1 VIEPTERAPSWALRF
16 RAYGQRRFKTLGR
29 PEDGWDR
36 ERAEAELRHVLADV
50 ERGIWT
56 AQTNAQPQ
64 EPTEVPSFHEFASD
78 WLAARRPELRPR
90 TVADYEWAL
99 SHHLLPFFAP
109 MRLDEIGIADVDRY
123 KAAQAAR
130 GRLAAAQVNKTLKRL
145 AQVLEVAVDYG
156 YLPRNPAAS
165 KGGRRRLKEPKP
177 RRSWVEPEQLLAL
190 LEAAPSGHRPV
201 LATLA
206 GGGLR
211 VGEACALE
219 WRDVNLATGTLI
231 VRDAKT
237 DAGTDRQVDLP
248 LGLADELRTWKA
260 QSPRVGRDD
269 PVFVSGARNGTV
281 ARQTPSNIG
290 RRLKTAIRRAN
301 EALERAG
308 IEPVSERVTPHSLRR
323 TYASLRASAGD
334 DPAYIAEQL
343 GHEDPT
349 FTIRVYAKAT
359 KRRQRLSGTYLEAF
373 DAALQ
378 WAGMGR
384 EADQGDRRGGLESLG
399 ASQETAV

>member
-1 VIEPTERAPSWALRF
+1 MPRPATGQVIEPTERAPSWALRF

-99 SHHLLPFFAP
+99 SLHLLPFFAP

-260 QSPRVGRDD
+260 QVRGSGGTIRFSFRAPATARWPGRLRATSGGVSRRRSGGRTRRSSEPASSPSASASPRTR
-269 PVFVSGARNGTV
+269 SGEP
-281 ARQTPSNIG
+281 TP
-290 RRLKTAIRRAN
+290 RCEHR
-301 EALERAG
+301 
-308 IEPVSERVTPHSLRR
+308 RVTIPPTSQSSWATRTQPSQSGSMRRPRSADSDSL
-323 TYASLRASAGD
+323 A
-334 DPAYIAEQL
+334 
-343 GHEDPT
+343 PT
-349 FTIRVYAKAT
+349 WRPLMLPFNG
-359 KRRQRLSGTYLEAF
+359 QG
-373 DAALQ
+373 
-378 WAGMGR
+378 WAGRLTKGI
-384 EADQGDRRGGLESLG
+384 A
-399 ASQETAV
+399 AVDWRA